1 MEPQADPKLEF
12 RDEWDLNLHSVLED
26 VEDDRLSEHL
36 SKYSLLIFESFLRHQ
51 YLPQKNILQN
61 FCEELKS
68 FETLK
73 PTQIVSEIDRLFSKL
88 VAKGEDILEAN
99 LYYEKVLEEIPVV
112 ITLPI
117 PHSTIY
123 VESGDSLQDR
133 LRKYRARPYYWL
145 KKNPTREVPA
155 RKIAQAHVL
164 NMTSDFTY
172 QMLNN
177 WYHLLGRLLVT
188 SQHLVE
194 LSELNLQELSRA
206 IKDEKQS
213 WLQSLQDDFLLSF
226 TNQTKHWTQ
235 ALLKSNSPLRKS
247 VRINSKEVE
256 EEISKTLK
264 AAAKISDL
272 WTENFIYFQNRL
284 KVSLHITLLTHS
296 LEKLIEGKFFQAI
309 SKSNDNMNSLV
320 EGALEFLKSIQTK
333 IENQDILTKEDI
345 IEMSAQ
351 AESFQKNN
359 LRSEMMSKYV
369 RGSFRLL
376 NRDISMSLSQIL
388 PREERVFSIS
398 SSKTPADKILQ
409 PTDIQIQ
416 KVDLYELYE
425 QSILINFLP
434 LIEEKLEGVSNYLEY
449 LFFEMEQVF
458 VQLNNKLT
466 AAQLSTSEENS
477 QALADYLLSNLTP
490 QIEKISELYHSL
502 NNYIRN
508 AESEARALLK
518 DCQNDVREGLDR
530 YSIKDGSNRVN
541 QNFELLSNNLEKIGQ
556 KIKDQAELAQNFFK
570 KFAIHDREREVDRTL
585 LRKIQSRTLD
595 TTTIRQYIQE
605 TYSLNDKLKN
615 LPSVYSR
622 LFTLDP
628 IRDRRFFIAHQQKWH
643 HFEPLTQ
650 GFRSERSQK
659 ILILGD
665 RGMGKTSLLNIAQ
678 VDINVEKLI
687 RIESSE
693 ALSLLQSLA
702 NALEVRP
709 QISSILSA
717 LRKKQTAVIID
728 NFDHLIDKKNLAQTD
743 ALFEIIQQSEANN
756 HWILSLTKNNFY
768 PLDRAFRFR
777 SLFTKIIDLHE
788 VPSKVSKNVLLC
800 RHRLS
805 GVSVEYPKGFVRDIS
820 SKIGLA
826 TADQMFFRVLYER
839 SHGHLRHLIYLWLLS
854 IKKESTSSQVL
865 LSSQQTL
872 ERGLPMV
879 HEFSNL
885 QKYILSEL
893 YSHHY
898 LTLQRLCDNLGVSL
912 STVDSEIQYLESCG
926 LIRPRGMDR
935 SQFEIPLHLVH
946 PVGYELKKEGVLYE
960 ASQQQ

>member
-1 MEPQADPKLEF
+1 MEAQSDPKLEF

-26 VEDDRLSEHL
+26 VEDDLLSEHL
-36 SKYSLLIFESFLRHQ
+36 SKYSLLIFESFVRHQ

-68 FETLK
+68 LETLK
-73 PTQIVSEIDRLFSKL
+73 PTEIVSEIDRLFSKL
-88 VAKGEDILEAN
+88 VAKGEDILEAH
-99 LYYEKVLEEIPVV
+99 LYYKKVLEDIPVV
-112 ITLPI
+112 INLPVPLSTL
-117 PHSTIY
+117 Y
-123 VESGDSLQDR
+123 AESGDSLQDR
-133 LRKYRARPYYWL
+133 LRKYRTRPYYWF
-145 KKNPTREVPA
+145 KKNRSREVPA

-164 NMTSDFTY
+164 KMTSDFTY

-188 SQHLVE
+188 CQHHIE
-194 LSELNLQELSRA
+194 LTELNLHELSRA
-206 IKDEKQS
+206 IKEEKQS
-213 WLQSLQDDFLLSF
+213 WLHSLQDDFILSY
-226 TNQTKHWTQ
+226 TNHTEHWTH
-235 ALLKSNSPLRKS
+235 ALLKSNTPLRKS

-256 EEISKTLK
+256 EEISHSLK
-264 AAAKISDL
+264 AARKISDL
-272 WTENFIYFQNRL
+272 WTEKFVFFQNRL

-296 LEKLIEGKFFQAI
+296 LEELIESKFFQAI
-309 SKSNDNMNSLV
+309 SKSNDNMSSLV
-320 EGALEFLKSIQTK
+320 EGALEFLKSIQKK
-333 IENQDILTKEDI
+333 IEEQEKLTNKGVSELL
-345 IEMSAQ
+345 AQ
-351 AESFQKNN
+351 AESFQKEN

-376 NRDISMSLSQIL
+376 NRDISLSLSQIL

-409 PTDIQIQ
+409 PTDIQVQ

-434 LIEEKLEGVSNYLEY
+434 LIEEKLAGVSNYLEY

-458 VQLNNKLT
+458 VQLNKKLK
-466 AAQLSTSEENS
+466 ASQQDTSNENC
-477 QALADYLLSNLTP
+477 QTLADNLLSSLTP
-490 QIEKISELYHSL
+490 QIEKISDLYHSL
-502 NNYIRN
+502 DNYIQN
-508 AESEARALLK
+508 AESEARSLLK
-518 DCQNDVREGLDR
+518 DCQKDVREGLDR
-530 YSIKDGSNRVN
+530 YSSKESSSRVS

-556 KIKDQAELAQNFFK
+556 KIKDQAELAQNFLK
-570 KFAIHDREREVDRTL
+570 KFAFHERERDVDRTL
-585 LRKIQSRTLD
+585 QRKIHSRTLD

-643 HFEPLTQ
+643 HFEPLSQ
-650 GFRSERSQK
+650 GGVPERSQK

-665 RGMGKTSLLNIAQ
+665 RGMGKSSLLNIAQ
-678 VDINVEKLI
+678 VDINTEKLI

-693 ALSLLQSLA
+693 ALSLLQRLA

-717 LRKKQTAVIID
+717 LRKKQITVIID
-728 NFDHLIDKKNLAQTD
+728 NFDQLIDKKNLSQTD
-743 ALFEIIQQSEANN
+743 AFFEIIQQSEANN

-788 VPSKVSKNVLLC
+788 IPSQTSKNVLLC

-805 GVSVEYPKGFVRDIS
+805 GVSVDYPKGFVRDLS

-854 IKKESTSSQVL
+854 IKKQSTSSRVL
-865 LSSQQTL
+865 LSSYQTL

-879 HEFSNL
+879 HEFSSL

-893 YSHHY
+893 YSYHC
-898 LTLQRLCDNLGVSL
+898 LTIQRICDNLGVSL
-912 STVDSEIQYLESCG
+912 STVDSELQYLESCS
-926 LIRPRGMDR
+926 LIRARGMDR
-935 SQFEIPLHLVH
+935 SQFEIPIHLVH
-946 PVGYELKKEGVLYE
+946 PVGFELKKEGVLYE
-960 ASQQQ
+960 GSQQQ